1 MVEVLE
7 PALAAGPRRRDAVLR
22 REALLN
28 AAIECFET
36 RGYSVSLEE
45 IADHAG
51 VGRGTLYRNFK
62 DRAALTLAI
71 FAREIEKIIEDDD
84 ENLPLEAV
92 LRAMVLRGARI
103 TSLFNRMAVEVQ
115 LTQEQLAGFRALGAR
130 VQELM
135 TPMVRRAHAGG
146 QIRKDITP
154 ADMLIALRMLGG
166 LCKPIREHE
175 ELEAHLD
182 TGLALL
188 MRGMAP
194 R

>member
-7 PALAAGPRRRDAVLR
+7 PTLAAGPRRRDAVLR

-71 FAREIEKIIEDDD
+71 FAREIEKI
-84 ENLPLEAV
+84 
-92 LRAMVLRGARI
+92 
-103 TSLFNRMAVEVQ
+103 
-115 LTQEQLAGFRALGAR
+115 LGKYIQDPI
-130 VQELM
+130 V
-135 TPMVRRAHAGG
+135 TVTVAGG
-146 QIRKDITP
+146 VGPYSQQIRVLGQATKPQTLSYREHMSLLDL
-154 ADMLIALRMLGG
+154 LIAVGGITDFAAGNHASILRVADG
-166 LCKPIREHE
+166 KPQQFGVRLDDLIRDGDVSAIV
-175 ELEAHLD
+175 ELRPGDVLIIPERWL
-182 TGLALL
+182 
-188 MRGMAP
+188 
-194 R
+194 